1 MMVVRVTTMPLVTG
15 LLLTG
20 ILLPSAALAC
30 SVPAGYDPKC
40 PKGESFSSISCKCAA
55 VQEAR
60 EAPAI
65 RQRNVEEQALA
76 DEVRRKAENRVQP
89 AAPPRPGLLT
99 EAMTKCATD
108 QDCQVVG
115 GVCGNPLAVNRAA
128 VSDVAKIIADI
139 NRRVECARG
148 SAAARPETATCWQS
162 RCEVAQPVLQQ

>member
-1 MMVVRVTTMPLVTG
+1 MMARISAFSLVSG

-20 ILLPSAALAC
+20 LLLPSAALAC
-30 SVPAGYDPKC
+30 SVPAGYDPQC
-40 PKGESFSSISCKCAA
+40 PAGESFNTISCKCAA
-55 VQEAR
+55 VQESR
-60 EAPAI
+60 ETPAL
-65 RQRNVEEQALA
+65 RQRSAEEQALA

-115 GVCGNPLAVNRAA
+115 GVCGNPLAVNRAV

-148 SAAARPETATCWQS
+148 SAAARPETAT
-162 RCEVAQPVLQQ
+162 